1 MLKYIEYLNII
12 NNSYLSIPIRK
23 SSAHP
28 YSHSSSEW
36 MRIKVPEEMIARYE
50 NKMLAYFIKS
60 TLEKQ

>member
-1 MLKYIEYLNII
+1 
-12 NNSYLSIPIRK
+12 
-23 SSAHP
+23 
-28 YSHSSSEW
+28 